1 MAVPDVLTLI
11 SGLGVITQ
19 DAKTPRMLIP
29 NKNLNERIII
39 AGSSKLIIMLTQR
52 MAVVQY
58 FTIERRSVNKYLIR
72 LEASGGTR

>member
-11 SGLGVITQ
+11 SGLGGITQ

-39 AGSSKLIIMLTQR
+39 AGSSKLITMLTQR

-58 FTIERRSVNKYLIR
+58 FTI
-72 LEASGGTR
+72 